1 MTTKPVPT
9 RRWPTLGTTLLS
21 PVRAIE
27 RARGRRRIGL
37 LTLYGLVA
45 LLIWA
50 MLWRQSQLRGLPDI
64 GEPFDAAASRNLDRV
79 PEDHNAFVPYR
90 RAAERFRDLSKSERE
105 SFTNANL
112 RWSRADATLR
122 GWVAEHREAISL
134 LRDGSERPE
143 AYLEARKRPAGTL
156 TTAEKLE
163 LRRRLAWI
171 GDAALFEAGRLRAE
185 GDRVGAWSLL
195 KAVVRASRHMER
207 AVPIPQDRHTSVI
220 LIQFAHD
227 PVAEWAEDPAVDVAL
242 LRRALDDLAA
252 AEALT
257 PPLSLFYRGG
267 YLAAE
272 ESLGDLQPLIAEWAR
287 LGSGTGPSE
296 LPALTPDVEAFLR
309 REPERSRRV
318 LRLLIANDLAWCDR
332 PVSERPALA
341 VPRLRI
347 YEPDSAAQPLP
358 PEELARWADSALIIP
373 SLSWR
378 LGELEQWDR
387 ADRWSIGQ
395 LKEAIAV
402 PLFTREMGR
411 PPASEAEALR
421 RYFPPTDGAP
431 DRDEAEPVPG
441 TS

>member
-1 MTTKPVPT
+1 MTAKPVPT
-9 RRWPTLGTTLLS
+9 RRWPALGTILIS

-37 LTLYGLVA
+37 LALYGLIA
-45 LLIWA
+45 LLFSA
-50 MLWRQSQLRGLPDI
+50 MSWRQSQLGGLPDI
-64 GEPFDAAASRNLDRV
+64 GEPLDVAAARTMARV
-79 PEDHNAFVPYR
+79 PDDRNAFVPYR
-90 RAAERFRDLSKSERE
+90 RAAERFRGLSKSEVE
-105 SFTNANL
+105 SFNNANL
-112 RWSRADATLR
+112 LWSQADATLR

-134 LRDGSERPE
+134 LRHGSERPE
-143 AYLEARKRPAGTL
+143 ACLETREHPTVML

-163 LRRRLAWI
+163 LLRRLSWI

-185 GDRVGAWSLL
+185 GDRAGAWSLL
-195 KAVVRASRHMER
+195 KAVVRTSRHMER
-207 AVPIPQDRHTSVI
+207 AVPIAQDRHTSVI
-220 LIQFAHD
+220 LVQFARG

-257 PPLSLFYRGG
+257 PPLSHFYRGG

-272 ESLGDLQPLIAEWAR
+272 ESLADLQPLIAERAR
-287 LGSGTGPSE
+287 HRSGAEPSGPLA
-296 LPALTPDVEAFLR
+296 LPPGVQAFLR

-347 YEPDSAAQPLP
+347 YEPDSVAPPLP
-358 PEELARWADSALIIP
+358 PEELARWADSALIAP
-373 SLSWR
+373 SLLWR
-378 LGELEQWDR
+378 LGDIELWDR
-387 ADRWSIGQ
+387 TDRWSIGQ
-395 LKEAIAV
+395 LKEAVAV
-402 PLFTREMGR
+402 PLFTRETGR

-421 RYFPPTDGAP
+421 RYFPPADDAP
-431 DRDEAEPVPG
+431 DRDEAEPVSG
-441 TS
+441 SS